1 MKLNPHLLDVISNE
15 DKHLLDLTSVS
26 VVWLAFFEKLP
37 EIALLVTIV
46 WTLLRIWETDT
57 VQNLVSKKDKD
68 NE

>member
-57 VQNLVSKKDKD
+57 VQNLVGRKDKD